1 MKKNLLSILILALLV
16 VNLIMTGIMM
26 FSVLNQSRKTAELI
40 GKIAQAVDLEL
51 SAEEGEEEETAVS
64 MGDTA
69 VYVLSEDLTIPL
81 ARGEDDKDHYFIV
94 SVSLSMNMK
103 DKDYKT
109 VLKATLPFCR
119 SAVAVTVENMPRA
132 LSASELADA
141 AEEYCP
147 TVTADNYDE
156 AIKKSA
162 SLANND
168 PVFVF
173 GSLYLAGGIRD
184 KLIDFYKKFFPTT

>member
-51 SAEEGEEEETAVS
+51 SAEEGEEETAVS

-109 VLKATLPFCR
+109 YGTEEAMQEKEGLIRAEIISVIGQYTLDECR
-119 SAVAVTVENMPRA
+119 ANMDMIRQEILERLQTMYGSKFIFNVSFSDTVF
-132 LSASELADA
+132 S
-141 AEEYCP
+141 
-147 TVTADNYDE
+147 
-156 AIKKSA
+156 
-162 SLANND
+162 
-168 PVFVF
+168 
-173 GSLYLAGGIRD
+173 
-184 KLIDFYKKFFPTT
+184 

>member
-26 FSVLNQSRKTAELI
+26 FSVLNQSRKTADLV

-69 VYVLSEDLTIPL
+69 VYVLSEELTIPL
-81 ARGEDDKDHYFIV
+81 ARGEDDRDHYFIV

-109 VLKATLPFCR
+109 YGTEEAMQEKEGLIRAEIISVIGQYTLDECR
-119 SAVAVTVENMPRA
+119 ANMDMIRQEILERLQTMYGSKFIFNVSFSDTVF
-132 LSASELADA
+132 S
-141 AEEYCP
+141 
-147 TVTADNYDE
+147 
-156 AIKKSA
+156 
-162 SLANND
+162 
-168 PVFVF
+168 
-173 GSLYLAGGIRD
+173 
-184 KLIDFYKKFFPTT
+184 

>member
-109 VLKATLPFCR
+109 YGT
-119 SAVAVTVENMPRA
+119 
-132 LSASELADA
+132 
-141 AEEYCP
+141 EE
-147 TVTADNYDE
+147 AMQE
-156 AIKKSA
+156 KEGSKSKQ
-162 SLANND
+162 N
-168 PVFVF
+168 
-173 GSLYLAGGIRD
+173 RH
-184 KLIDFYKKFFPTT
+184 

>member
-51 SAEEGEEEETAVS
+51 SAEEGEEEKAVS

-109 VLKATLPFCR
+109 YGTEEAMQEKEGLIRAEIISVIGQYTLDECR
-119 SAVAVTVENMPRA
+119 ANMDMIRQEILERLQTMYGSKFIFNVSFSDTVF
-132 LSASELADA
+132 S
-141 AEEYCP
+141 
-147 TVTADNYDE
+147 
-156 AIKKSA
+156 
-162 SLANND
+162 
-168 PVFVF
+168 
-173 GSLYLAGGIRD
+173 
-184 KLIDFYKKFFPTT
+184 